1 MRARLAFLSFG
12 SVMVVQQGAEPAT
25 DSEWR
30 AFMADLGPKDLS
42 QLRVLIL
49 TTGGGPTADQ
59 RVELKHFMA
68 GRSVRTAVVSDSI
81 KMRFIIATI
90 ALINR
95 EHHGFNNREL
105 SKAYDFLALSPS
117 EPTRTASVIK
127 QLGERL
133 V

>member
-1 MRARLAFLSFG
+1 M
-12 SVMVVQQGAEPAT
+12 MVVQQGTEPAT
-25 DSEWR
+25 DTEWR
-30 AFMADLGPKDLS
+30 AFMADLSQKDLS

-59 RVELKHFMA
+59 RVQLKHFMA

-95 EHHGFNNREL
+95 EHHGFTNREL
-105 SKAYDFLALSPS
+105 GKAYEFLELT
-117 EPTRTASVIK
+117 PTERTAAARAIK
-127 QLGERL
+127 ELARQLA
-133 V
+133 